1 MAESLFE
8 ELQTLTKQEA
18 IERVSLMPQEM
29 AADLTRRPWWFIG
42 RPEQQEPPGNW
53 NVWLIL
59 SGRGWG
65 KTRTG
70 SEWLAQQVLAQP
82 YAPDGTPTEWAII
95 AETFSDTRIMC
106 VEGPSG
112 IMRVLER
119 IGLKQDV
126 DFTYNKS
133 LWQINFA
140 SGQRIHMFGAD
151 NPDAGRGFNLAGVW
165 ADEVAKWRYPYE
177 TWFEGIAPALRIGK
191 HPRACV
197 TTTPKP
203 IQILREWVKREDGS
217 VYVTRGST
225 FDNSTNLSAAA
236 LTELQAR
243 YNGTRVGRQEL
254 YGELLE
260 DVEGALWTR
269 GVIDRNRLTTQP
281 PLARI
286 VVSIDPA
293 VTNTQASDETGIVV
307 CGSDTQG
314 HGYVIADYSFKGS
327 PLDWATKAV
336 EVFDKH
342 KADHILVEVNQGGD
356 MVSAVLKQVRVGL
369 PVREVRAHVGKKLR
383 AEPIAAMYEQGRIH
397 HINDFAVLED
407 QMTTWTPDEPSSPD
421 RLDAMVQGF
430 ADLLG
435 TSSVTNYLNAL
446 ANFCSNC
453 GLPMPKSM
461 SHCSKCGTA
470 MIKPQKA
477 EGE

>member
-1 MAESLFE
+1 MAQSLYE
-8 ELQTLTKQEA
+8 EFQSLHRDDA
-18 IERVSLMPQEM
+18 IERVANLPE
-29 AADLTRRPWWFIG
+29 AAAKDLLKRPWWFIG
-42 RPEQQEPPGNW
+42 RPEQQEPKGDW

-82 YAPDGTPTEWAII
+82 LAPDGTPTEWAII

-119 IGLKQDV
+119 LGLKQDV

-140 SGQRIHMFGAD
+140 QGQRIHMFGAD

-203 IQILREWVKREDGS
+203 IKILREWVKREDGS

-225 FDNSTNLSAAA
+225 FDNSTNLSGAA
-236 LTELQAR
+236 LTELRAR
-243 YNGTRVGRQEL
+243 YHDTRIGRQEL
-254 YGELLE
+254 YGELLD

-269 GVIDRNRLTTQP
+269 VSIDAARVTTAP
-281 PLARI
+281 PMIRI
-286 VVSIDPA
+286 VVGVDPA
-293 VTNTQASDETGIVV
+293 VTSSNDSDLTGIVAV
-307 CGSDTQG
+307 GMASDG
-314 HGYVIADYSFKGS
+314 NYYVLDDKSLRDTPDAWARVAVNLYQELNADRIV
-327 PLDWATKAV
+327 AET
-336 EVFDKH
+336 
-342 KADHILVEVNQGGD
+342 NNGGD
-356 MVSAVLKQVRVGL
+356 MIIMLMRQIDPAISVKKVTATRGKQM
-369 PVREVRAHVGKKLR
+369 R
-383 AEPIAAMYEQGRIH
+383 AEPISSLYEQGKVH
-397 HINDFAVLED
+397 HVGYFAELEN
-407 QMTTWTPDEPSSPD
+407 QMCEWTPDSNESPD
-421 RLDAMVQGF
+421 RLDALVWALTELSTGGSAM
-430 ADLLG
+430 
-435 TSSVTNYLNAL
+435 SAL
-446 ANFCSNC
+446 AFMSILCPSC
-453 GLPMPKSM
+453 GMPSPKTATI
-461 SHCSKCGTA
+461 CYCGTA
-470 MIKPQKA
+470 L
-477 EGE
+477 GE